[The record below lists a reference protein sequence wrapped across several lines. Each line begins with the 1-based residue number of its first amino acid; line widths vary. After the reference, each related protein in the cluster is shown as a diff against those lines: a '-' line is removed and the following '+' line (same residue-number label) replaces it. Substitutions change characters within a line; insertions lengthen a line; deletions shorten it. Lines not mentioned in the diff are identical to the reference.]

1 MKIKMKNQLK
11 KIPFIGPLGRDVIH
25 GLRKFGRIVRNK
37 QAKQYHFSR
46 IDASGAGANQES
58 ATARVINL
66 INYTKT
72 SESAYNGE
80 DFPAGYHSIELE
92 GVSLRGQRDPM
103 ERINLV
109 PIDFS
114 GKTVLDIGCNQGGML
129 FSISGKIAHGIGIDY
144 DSRLINAANK
154 IRSHAKVSNLDFYVF
169 NLEKEDLNLIM
180 DLMPVDRVDVTFL
193 LSVCMWID
201 NWKEVIQF
209 ARKVSKALLF
219 ESNGKNE
226 LQIEQLDYLRS
237 IFDSVDLI
245 SGQSKEDSLQKRR
258 KLYFCQ

>member
-1 MKIKMKNQLK
+1 MKNQLK
-11 KIPFIGPLGRDVIH
+11 KIPFIGPLGRNIVH
-25 GLRKFGRIVRNK
+25 GLRKLGRIARNK
-37 QAKQYHFSR
+37 QSPQYHFSR
-46 IDASGAGANQES
+46 IDFSASGAAQEH
-58 ATARVINL
+58 ATTRVINL
-66 INYTKT
+66 LNYTKT

-80 DFPAGYHSIELE
+80 DFPAGYHSIELK
-92 GVSLRGQRDPM
+92 GVNLQGQRNPM

-129 FSISGKIAHGIGIDY
+129 FSISGKIAHGVGIDY
-144 DSRLINAANK
+144 DSRLINVANK
-154 IRSHAKVSNLDFYVF
+154 IRSHAKVPNLDFYVF
-169 NLEKEDLNLIM
+169 NLEKEDLNLIA
-180 DLMPVDRVDVTFL
+180 DFIPVDKVDVTFL

-209 ARKVSKALLF
+209 VRKVSKTLLF

-226 LQIEQLDYLRS
+226 LQIEQLEYLRA
-237 IFDSVDLI
+237 IFNSVDLI
-245 SGQSKEDSLQKRR
+245 SEQSKEDSLQKKR